1 MNPMY
6 DFTDKEVALIDMALI
21 AIAQV
26 TNEATLQ
33 GAIPPEGLVEAI
45 QSTIDKIQLVLEVR
59 NQNNEQFANV
69 VSQLN
74 DVGNALDLIARFPD
88 TPETIEYN

>member
-26 TNEATLQ
+26 TNQATLQ
-33 GAIPPEGLVEAI
+33 GVTPPDGLVEAI
-45 QSTIDKIQLVLEVR
+45 QSTIDKIQQVLEIR
-59 NQNNEQFANV
+59 SQNNEQFDNV